1 MLLIHFF
8 ADVKPNVSEH
18 GNMVIK
24 NGRHPLVERVMKDQ
38 AYVAN
43 DTVNM
48 YFKYLSDE
56 QPLSAV
62 NM

>member
-1 MLLIHFF
+1 
-8 ADVKPNVSEH
+8 
-18 GNMVIK
+18 MVIK

-56 QPLSAV
+56 QSLSAE